1 MNTLTRFHLV
11 IILITLSLQTACLT
25 QITHPTPENTIIA
38 FDIDDV
44 ILKRHIG
51 KVIKYA
57 FKSKGKLS
65 ALFNKKLKRDIKK
78 LYKQGGDTQDFVEL
92 FKNHGYESL
101 AYMVE
106 KIAYAKKPIKE
117 TVAIIQELKDKGY
130 TLTIASNMSE
140 SNFNYFIR
148 KYPDLFGVFESVK
161 IITREHRRRKK
172 PNIEYFED
180 YQQTCNHNNKQVI
193 FIDDRKENICAA
205 RKLGIIGLHFT
216 RARKLRA
223 QLKKLKVL

>member
-1 MNTLTRFHLV
+1 MEVDMNKLIKFYLVAILT
-11 IILITLSLQTACLT
+11 TLSLQTACLT
-25 QITHPTPENTIIA
+25 QITHHTPENTIIV

-51 KVIKYA
+51 KVIKNV

-106 KIAYAKKPIKE
+106 NIALAHI
-117 TVAIIQELKDKGY
+117 
-130 TLTIASNMSE
+130 
-140 SNFNYFIR
+140 
-148 KYPDLFGVFESVK
+148 
-161 IITREHRRRKK
+161 
-172 PNIEYFED
+172 
-180 YQQTCNHNNKQVI
+180 
-193 FIDDRKENICAA
+193 
-205 RKLGIIGLHFT
+205 
-216 RARKLRA
+216 
-223 QLKKLKVL
+223 